1 MDHRSLVALTTGAL
15 LLLQQLQANLLPG
28 WRAAADPLLVLAR
41 HEAQRTA
48 ELRRLG
54 IELAGRTP
62 PASSRTSGARLEVT
76 RP

>member
-15 LLLQQLQANLLPG
+15 LLLQLQANLLPV
-28 WRAAADPLLVLAR
+28 WRAVADPLPVLAR
-41 HEAQRTA
+41 PEAQRTA

-54 IELAGRTP
+54 IELAAHTP
-62 PASSRTSGARLEVT
+62 RASSRTGGARLEVA